1 MHSEANEKSDWSN
14 NGPKDVVDFV
24 LLQLLNEE
32 SKDAVEDLESLAFK
46 IFQVKRNFNKEA
58 V

>member
-1 MHSEANEKSDWSN
+1 
-14 NGPKDVVDFV
+14 
-24 LLQLLNEE
+24 LLNEE